1 MLEDLLE
8 EEELLQECKGHN
20 RRLCEYLSR
29 PETVQKL
36 FEHILR
42 INDIPPPD
50 TNVEPDPVAM
60 KPAKYSFISCEVF
73 LCEIYDLFDTVFRDA
88 TILDKLFGVLSTD
101 GPLPPI
107 VPIYFYKCLLVLL
120 QKRAFDTLAYMET
133 RPNLI
138 QDFIKHIN
146 NPIIKDALLAISFLD
161 ESSEGRSSA
170 FLLQRDFFKLLIA
183 EFEKSEDIEVHE
195 NIAHLLSEI
204 ISQLSAFSNAEFA
217 NQLQSEEFVDRILSK
232 IVIENPTRSLQF
244 GLNILIEIL
253 EHHAEGKVDPTPD
266 TGDEGLP
273 GNPFFFLF
281 FSLVLSICLLV
292 SK

>member
-1 MLEDLLE
+1 ME

-133 RPNLI
+133 RPPSH
-138 QDFIKHIN
+138 QVSY
-146 NPIIKDALLAISFLD
+146 AITLPLPAA
-161 ESSEGRSSA
+161 GGGLPLA
-170 FLLQRDFFKLLIA
+170 FLCLFIYLFIY
-183 EFEKSEDIEVHE
+183 
-195 NIAHLLSEI
+195 I
-204 ISQLSAFSNAEFA
+204 ISIQ
-217 NQLQSEEFVDRILSK
+217 
-232 IVIENPTRSLQF
+232 
-244 GLNILIEIL
+244 
-253 EHHAEGKVDPTPD
+253 
-266 TGDEGLP
+266 
-273 GNPFFFLF
+273 
-281 FSLVLSICLLV
+281 V